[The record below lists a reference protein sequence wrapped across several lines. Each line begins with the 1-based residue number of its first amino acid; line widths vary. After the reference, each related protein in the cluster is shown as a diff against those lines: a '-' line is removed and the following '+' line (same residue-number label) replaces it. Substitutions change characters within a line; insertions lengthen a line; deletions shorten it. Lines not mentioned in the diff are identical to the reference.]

1 MAPEILKGEKY
12 NNKVDIWSLGCII
25 HELCELTFC
34 FDNKSIDQLVNDIK
48 ESKRHKIN
56 EEEYG
61 IEMQKLID
69 LLLNKNYINRPNIE
83 EIFQILKRN
92 NFTNNNTSKLF
103 EKDDIYQNYILE
115 NNLQQC
121 LDQVH
126 FVYYNSLKEPF
137 YKDPI
142 FYLGLFP
149 LIGDIA
155 LSAIIKIK
163 FGKSFFETFYY
174 LFISYLYHSLK
185 DNFIADNI
193 VIIRIIKNRFEELIK
208 KSLIKQY

>member
-69 LLLNKNYINRPNIE
+69 LLLNQNYISRPNIE
-83 EIFQILKRN
+83 EILQILKRN

-126 FVYYNSLKEPF
+126 FVYYNPLKEPF
-137 YKDPI
+137 YKDPL
-142 FYLGLFP
+142 FYLDLLKFFP

-155 LSAIIKIK
+155 LNGIFQIKLGSHLDLLSICLIYII
-163 FGKSFFETFYY
+163 
-174 LFISYLYHSLK
+174 
-185 DNFIADNI
+185 
-193 VIIRIIKNRFEELIK
+193 IILWHILIFVLIIIF
-208 KSLIKQY
+208 